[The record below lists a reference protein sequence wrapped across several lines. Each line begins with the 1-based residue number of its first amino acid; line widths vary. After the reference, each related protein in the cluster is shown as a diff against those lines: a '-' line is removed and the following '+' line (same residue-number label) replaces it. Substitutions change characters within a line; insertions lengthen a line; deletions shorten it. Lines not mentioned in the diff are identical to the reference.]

1 MTVREAID
9 ELTEKRHGTAEFLVD
24 EYGDP
29 IHVETVFTVQMN
41 DGEDPNSFFA
51 RLKRSALWRPGDRVQ
66 LPANGGKYS
75 FARIIRPA
83 KS

>member
-9 ELTEKRHGTAEFLVD
+9 ELTEKRHGTAEFFVD

-29 IHVETVFTVQMN
+29 VHVETVFTVQM
-41 DGEDPNSFFA
+41 DAGEEPESFFA
-51 RLKRSALWRPGDRVQ
+51 RLKQSILHPGDRIQ

-83 KS
+83 K

>member
-9 ELTEKRHGTAEFLVD
+9 ELTEKGHGTAEFLVD
-24 EYGDP
+24 DEGNP
-29 IHVETVFTVQMN
+29 IHVETVFTVQM
-41 DGEDPNSFFA
+41 DKGEDPDSFFA
-51 RLKRSALWRPGDRVQ
+51 RLKRLALWQPGDRVQ

-83 KS
+83 K